1 MQKKY
6 VNSMYLKLNNHLPI
20 YILTSATK
28 FKEHCKGF
36 FNVQKL
42 LSNVKPAFVQKA
54 KLWSVS
60 YDTEINLMELIWKT
74 K

>member
-36 FNVQKL
+36 FNV
-42 LSNVKPAFVQKA
+42 
-54 KLWSVS
+54 
-60 YDTEINLMELIWKT
+60 
-74 K
+74 